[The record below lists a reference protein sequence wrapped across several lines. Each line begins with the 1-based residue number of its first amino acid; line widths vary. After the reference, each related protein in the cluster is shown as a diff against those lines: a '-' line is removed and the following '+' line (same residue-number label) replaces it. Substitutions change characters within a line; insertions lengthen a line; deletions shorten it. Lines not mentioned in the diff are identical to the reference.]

1 VGEQAEGR
9 QGMGPRL
16 GGWLRSIKPS
26 KSTVGKDAVAGIP
39 GAVGSV
45 PDGMAAAILAGV
57 NPVYGLYA
65 SFAGPIAGGVAAS
78 TRLMV
83 ITTTS
88 AAALAAG
95 SAIAGIPAEERAAAL
110 FMLTIIAGILMVAA
124 GLVKLGRYTRFV
136 SLSVMKGFLTGVA
149 VNIVCGQIPDLL
161 GVPAEGDFALAK
173 GFNALIHAADAD
185 LTSVLVG
192 LGALAILLLLMHTR
206 LATYGAVV
214 ALIIPTVATLWSDT
228 IQRVSDVG
236 DIPSGFP
243 LPHLPDFGQLLSA
256 QIWIGAVIVAVIVLV
271 QGAGVSEGVPNPDGS
286 TSNINQDF
294 VAQGTGNIAS
304 GFFRG
309 QPVGGSVGQTALNV
323 AAGARTRWA
332 SIFSGVWML
341 VILVALSGVVGKVAI
356 PTLAAVLIFAAAGSI
371 RPAELKTVW
380 KAGLNAQIAM
390 TSTFLATLFLP
401 IAVAVGVGVVISLL
415 LQLNREAIDLS
426 VVELVPQPDG
436 HFVERP
442 APATLRSHEVALL
455 DVYGS
460 LYYAGAKTLEARLP
474 DPVGA
479 ERPAVVLRLRGRTA
493 LGATAFAILERYAGR
508 VEEAGGRF
516 FLAGVQPALLEQLH
530 RAGRIGED
538 FDSRVFAATDTLGES
553 SDAAYQAAQEW
564 VAAASAAPANDS
576 GPH

>member
-1 VGEQAEGR
+1 VREQDKGR
-9 QGMGPRL
+9 QGMGAHL
-16 GGWLRSIKPS
+16 GGWLRSVKPD
-26 KSTVGKDAVAGIP
+26 KRTVGKDAIAGIP

-95 SAIAGIPAEERAAAL
+95 SAIAGIAAEERAGAL

-124 GLVKLGRYTRFV
+124 GLLKLGRYTRFV

-149 VNIVCGQIPDLL
+149 VNIIFGQVPDLL
-161 GVPAEGDFALAK
+161 GVPAEGDFAVAK

-185 LTSVLVG
+185 ITSVLVG
-192 LGALAILLLLMHTR
+192 LGALAILLLLMRTR
-206 LATYGAVV
+206 LATYGAVL
-214 ALIIPTVATLWSDT
+214 ALVIPTVATLWSDT
-228 IQRVSDVG
+228 IRRVSNVG

-243 LPHLPDFGQLLSA
+243 LPHLPDLGQLLST
-256 QIWIGAVIVAVIVLV
+256 QVWIGGVIVAVIVLV

-294 VAQGTGNIAS
+294 VAQGAGNIAS

-309 QPVGGSVGQTALNV
+309 QPVGGSVGQTALNL

-390 TSTFLATLFLP
+390 TATFVATLFLP

-538 FDSRVFAATDTLGES
+538 FDSRVFAATDVIGES

-564 VAAASAAPANDS
+564 IATGSFARTDEASS
-576 GPH
+576 H